1 MQKRMSPVLTVSILM
16 VFFFCVAHAQMA
28 GKAWEKTVTLPSG
41 EVILDISGEWDFQCE
56 FYGPFHF
63 VKPTT
68 YSANIT
74 QKGSSFSGVTLT
86 DTKWQPKGT
95 ETIKG
100 ELDRDGFKA
109 VYKQVHARG
118 TFDNVYVFEPCG
130 WKISENG
137 NKIMLDCGERIR
149 ATLTRK

>member
-1 MQKRMSPVLTVSILM
+1 MRKETALFSIVLTVVIFHFSL
-16 VFFFCVAHAQMA
+16 AHAQMA
-28 GKAWEKTVTLPSG
+28 GKAWDKTVTLPGG
-41 EVILDISGEWDFQCE
+41 EAILDMSGEWDFQCE
-56 FYGPFHF
+56 FYGPFYW

-74 QKGSSFSGVTLT
+74 QEGSSFSGVTLT

-109 VYKQVHARG
+109 VYKQVHARD
-118 TFDNVYVFEPCG
+118 TYDDVYVFEPCE
-130 WKISENG
+130 WEISENG
-137 NKIMLDCGERIR
+137 NKVMLDCGERIR
-149 ATLTRK
+149 ATLNRR

>member
-1 MQKRMSPVLTVSILM
+1 MPKRISIILTVVIVIVSFLY
-16 VFFFCVAHAQMA
+16 VANAQK
-28 GKAWEKTVTLPSG
+28 GEKGWLKTVTLPSAD
-41 EVILDISGEWDFQCE
+41 VILDMSGEWDFQCE
-56 FYGPFHF
+56 FYGSFYW

-74 QKGSSFSGVTLT
+74 QEGSSFSGVTLT

-109 VYKQVHARG
+109 VYKQVHARD
-118 TFDNVYVFEPCG
+118 TYDDVYVFEPCE
-130 WKISENG
+130 WEISENG
-137 NKIMLDCGERIR
+137 NKVMLDCGERIR
-149 ATLTRK
+149 ATLNRR